1 MAIQAYHTS
10 TVPYAVANFA
20 DTSLAVA
27 LTDSATTMQVAA
39 ATGKEFFADQAT
51 TGTVSPMIVVLAN
64 GRTLTDLKAGEII
77 KITDWV
83 RDGGGNVTSEDVF
96 EISRDTS
103 SAQAWDISDLV
114 LANICAENLT
124 VFNDM
129 FTLFAEFIAFAFGSL
144 ASGVLRTTF
153 PTTDLEVVPKSP
165 TSWYVEVST
174 GRAMVSRYP
183 VKLSSASTVGPFVVT
198 DLSDAA
204 GLRERT
210 DAIVIND
217 LGAIETLAGTRA
229 ETDAS
234 VAPTPDADQLLLAEI
249 KFLYSSTT
257 ITTGMIDDG
266 RVFY

>member
-77 KITDWV
+77 KIT
-83 RDGGGNVTSEDVF
+83 GYSGGNEDIF
-96 EISRDTS
+96 EISRDAS
-103 SAQAWDISDLV
+103 SAQSWDVSDLV
-114 LANICAENLT
+114 LANVCAENLT

-153 PTTDLEVVPKSP
+153 PTTDLEVVPTSP
-165 TSWYVEVST
+165 TSWYVEVSI

-217 LGAIETLAGTRA
+217 LGAIETLAGTPA